1 MSGPQTFAHAFP
13 QHRISNTDNLRSGSA
28 VAPGRQALGVPLGGS
43 EAQAVIVLN
52 LGAPAAG
59 AANSIAL
66 SQAVGVGASF
76 ILNGA
81 LVVAAPAGFNLA
93 GQTVAVFDV
102 PRNVIGAW
110 TTASVLT
117 ITGRDEY
124 GQTMSEATASGTAH
138 TGKKAFKIITGVTS
152 SASITAATLGT
163 GTVLGLPYKPVV
175 GGFVGGLL
183 NENTADAGAYAVPE
197 RVASTTTTND
207 VRGTYAPAGALN
219 GTNVYTCK
227 VAVQNGPNDSDAYGI
242 AQA

>member
-1 MSGPQTFAHAFP
+1 MTTATGFAKQFP
-13 QHRISNTDNLRSGSA
+13 QHRISNSDDLRSGNA
-28 VAPGRQALGVPLGGS
+28 VAPGRQALGVPLNGK

-59 AANSIAL
+59 SANAAAL
-66 SQAVGVGASF
+66 SQGVGAGGSF

-81 LVVAAPAGFNLA
+81 LASGSPAVVTFDKARNI
-93 GQTVAVFDV
+93 VA
-102 PRNVIGAW
+102 AW
-110 TTASVLT
+110 TTNSVLT
-117 ITGRDEY
+117 FTGTDEY
-124 GQTMSEATASGTAH
+124 GQTMSEVSALAATH
-138 TGKKAFKIITGVTS
+138 TGKKAFKTITSITS
-152 SASITAATLGT
+152 SIAITAATVGT

-183 NENTADAGAYAVPE
+183 NENTADAGTYAVPE
-197 RVASTTTTND
+197 RSASTTTTND

-219 GTNVYTCK
+219 GTNVYTVK